1 LVDAFLRQEEAV
13 KVSRE
18 QASKNRE
25 RIVEVAGQLFCE
37 RGFDGIGVADLMK
50 AAGLTH
56 GGFYGHFGCKDDLIA
71 EACGKA
77 LARGAQ
83 RWTALAE
90 NSRGAP
96 LAAIAGNYLTVAHR
110 DHPGKGCL
118 FAALGSDAARQ
129 GQPVRGVFSE
139 GLGELIEI
147 LAEASPGRS
156 KAQKRKAAL
165 AVMAQMVGAIVLAR
179 LVNDDALSRDII
191 EASAQAISAVQ

>member
-1 LVDAFLRQEEAV
+1 M

-56 GGFYGHFGCKDDLIA
+56 GGFYGHFGCKDDLVA

-83 RWTALAE
+83 KWTALAE

-96 LAAIAGNYLTVAHR
+96 LAAIAGNYLTEAHR

-129 GQPVRGVFSE
+129 SQPVRDVFTD

-179 LVNDDALSRDII
+179 LVDDDALSRDII
-191 EASAQAISAVQ
+191 DASAQAISAAQ

>member
-1 LVDAFLRQEEAV
+1 M

-56 GGFYGHFGCKDDLIA
+56 GGFYGHFGCKDDLVA
-71 EACGKA
+71 EACRDA
-77 LARGAQ
+77 LARGVK
-83 RWTALAE
+83 RWTALAKS
-90 NSRGAP
+90 SRSTP
-96 LAAIAGNYLTVAHR
+96 LAAIAGNYLTEAHR
-110 DHPGKGCL
+110 DNPGKGCL

-129 GQPVRGVFSE
+129 SPPVRKAFTE
-139 GLGELIEI
+139 GLEALIEI

-165 AVMAQMVGAIVLAR
+165 AIMAQMVGAIVLSR
-179 LVNDDALSRDII
+179 LVEDEALSHDVID
-191 EASAQAISAVQ
+191 ASASAIAAVQ